1 MRNFDKM
8 SKALGSANFNENFE
22 IRERFTFSGL
32 FWPGYF
38 SPSFRLWIPKRCK
51 GVHCVDLG
59 ESFPGDAENK
69 EGKRSAQR
77 EVTPE
82 LFLSC
87 GGELR
92 DVEEEF
98 SECVRYCYVYLS
110 TFPFFS
116 FFPCPFVSI
125 FFSIKIR

>member
-1 MRNFDKM
+1 MM
-8 SKALGSANFNENFE
+8 PGGLPGPGG
-22 IRERFTFSGL
+22 ERTRAT
-32 FWPGYF
+32 
-38 SPSFRLWIPKRCK
+38 PS
-51 GVHCVDLG
+51 
-59 ESFPGDAENK
+59 AENK

-98 SECVRYCYVYLS
+98 SEYVRYCYGLLFKFSFFSLS
-110 TFPFFS
+110 PCPFFS
-116 FFPCPFVSI
+116 ISF
-125 FFSIKIR
+125 RTR